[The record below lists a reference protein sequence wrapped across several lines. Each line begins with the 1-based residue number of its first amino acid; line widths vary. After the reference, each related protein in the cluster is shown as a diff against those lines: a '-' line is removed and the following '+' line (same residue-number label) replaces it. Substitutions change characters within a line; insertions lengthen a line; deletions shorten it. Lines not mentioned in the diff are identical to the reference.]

1 MTDRAAMVISLDGQE
16 FRLRPQ
22 EITALDSKAFRDAV
36 GVGLMEVFMGQVSI
50 ELEIAAGLLWI
61 IRRKSN
67 PRLTFEDVAG
77 ALRMDS
83 DLHVVEAPEGELDT
97 TNPEA

>member
-1 MTDRAAMVISLDGQE
+1 MTDRATMIISLDGEE

-22 EITALDSKAFRDAV
+22 EITALDSKAFHDAV
-36 GVGLMEVFMGQVSI
+36 GVGLMQVFTGEVSM
-50 ELEIAAGLLWI
+50 ELEVAAGLLWI

-77 ALRMDS
+77 ALRLDT
-83 DLHVVEAPEGELDT
+83 DLRVVEAPDGQLDT
-97 TNPEA
+97 TNPET